1 MIVCCG
7 EALIDFV
14 PMQGAGGD
22 TGYRPCIGGS
32 PFNVAIAA
40 ARLDVPTG
48 FLARLSTD
56 FFGDMLIE
64 GLAAN
69 GVETRY
75 LRRADQPSTL
85 AFVSVA
91 PDEEPQFAF
100 FSADAADRS
109 LAPEDLPADFGEEIA
124 CLQFG
129 SISLMQE
136 PSASTLEGLMRRER
150 GRRVLSLDPNV
161 RPSLIRDRAAWTRR
175 LESWIGLV
183 DIVKVSRADLAWLF
197 PEEAPEAVA
206 ERWRGLGPLV
216 VAVTRGADG
225 AFALFGGRRVDVPG
239 RPVEVADTV
248 GAGDTFHAGLLAKL
262 WELGLLVRERLAG
275 ADEDQIAAALDWGIR
290 AAAVNCARPGADP
303 PRRREIA

>member
-14 PMQGAGGD
+14 PMRGGAGEV
-22 TGYRPCIGGS
+22 GYRPCIGGS
-32 PFNVAIAA
+32 PYNVAIAS
-40 ARLDVPTG
+40 ARLDVPTA

-64 GLAAN
+64 GLRAN
-69 GVETRY
+69 GVATDY
-75 LRRADQPSTL
+75 LRRTGQPSTL

-109 LAPEDLPADFGEEIA
+109 LAPEDLPENFGDDVA

-136 PSASTLEGLMRRER
+136 PSATTLETLMRRER

-161 RPSLIRDRAAWTRR
+161 RPSLIPDKTAWTRR
-175 LESWIGLV
+175 LEGWIELV
-183 DIVKVSRADLAWLF
+183 DIVKVSRADLDWLY
-197 PEEAPEAVA
+197 PGEAPEAVA

-216 VAVTRGADG
+216 VAVTRGAEG

-239 RPVEVADTV
+239 RQVEVADTV

-262 WELGLLVRERLAG
+262 WEQGVLARERLAG
-275 ADEDQIAAALDWGIR
+275 ADEEQIAAALDWGIR

-303 PRRREIA
+303 PRRAEIA